1 MKTAQE
7 SKGKRIMETLRKGI
21 PVFRRKSFRFT
32 LVELLVVIAVIA
44 ILAGML
50 LPALNSAREAG
61 RMASCKN
68 NLKQLGTI
76 TTLYLDS
83 FDRYMI
89 NATPNNRMWTRR
101 DYGEFFT
108 SGMISIPA
116 RKILLCPSD
125 QNPYTHDGSSVPASY
140 GMYSVLSYKK
150 VDNFTKQPAKLPI
163 FVDTAKANEGD
174 SIAVRYHATA
184 PRVAHIY
191 KGAERHNN
199 KVNILYLDMH
209 IGEVKNPRILPMSFW
224 EGK

>member
-1 MKTAQE
+1 MKTYSAGI
-7 SKGKRIMETLRKGI
+7 KKKIMKTPDRNI
-21 PVFRRKSFRFT
+21 PVSKRKSFRFT
-32 LVELLVVIAVIA
+32 LVELLIVISVIA
-44 ILAGML
+44 ILVGML

-101 DYGEFFT
+101 DHGEFFT

-125 QNPYTHDGSSVPASY
+125 QTPYTHDGSSVPTSY
-140 GMYSVLSYKK
+140 GMYSILSYKK

-174 SIAVRYHATA
+174 SVAARYHATA
-184 PRVAHIY
+184 PRIAHVY

>member
-1 MKTAQE
+1 MKTYSAGI
-7 SKGKRIMETLRKGI
+7 KKKIMKTPDRNI
-21 PVFRRKSFRFT
+21 PVSKRKSFRFT
-32 LVELLVVIAVIA
+32 LVELLIVISVIT
-44 ILAGML
+44 ILVGML

-83 FDRYMI
+83 FDRCMI
-89 NATPNNRMWTRR
+89 VATPNNRLWVRT
-101 DYGEFFT
+101 DHGEFFT
-108 SGMISIPA
+108 TGMISVPA

-125 QNPYTHDGSSVPASY
+125 QNPYIHDGWSVPTSY
-140 GMYSVLSYKK
+140 GFYSSIGHKK
-150 VDNFTKQPAKLPI
+150 VDQFTKYPSKLPI
-163 FVDTAKANEGD
+163 FVDTAKADAGD
-174 SIAVRYHATA
+174 SIAARYSTMAARIPH
-184 PRVAHIY
+184 VY